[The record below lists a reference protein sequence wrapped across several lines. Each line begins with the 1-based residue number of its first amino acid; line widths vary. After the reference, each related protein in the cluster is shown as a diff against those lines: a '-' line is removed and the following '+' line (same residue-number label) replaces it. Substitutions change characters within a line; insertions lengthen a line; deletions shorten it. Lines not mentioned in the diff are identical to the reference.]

1 MSQKAIFN
9 RIGKGI
15 DKIEI
20 ANFPTM
26 SGPRIKIVDNPK
38 DIGKIIELLQQPFEK
53 IEDFVDSPLFPSFR
67 IELFQREKMV
77 LRIPVAGNCVM
88 KGDDWYLMSNRVLL
102 KELTRQTRNIQLKK
116 MLGSLA

>member
-1 MSQKAIFN
+1 MAKKAIFN

-20 ANFPTM
+20 AKFPM
-26 SGPRIKIVDNPK
+26 SGSGIKIIDKPK

-53 IEDFVDSPLFPSFR
+53 VEDFVDSPLFSSFR
-67 IELFQREKMV
+67 IELFRRGKMV

-88 KGDDWYLMSNRVLL
+88 KGDDWYLMTNPVLSR
-102 KELTRQTRNIQLKK
+102 ELTRQTRNIRLKK
-116 MLGSLA
+116 MSALFV